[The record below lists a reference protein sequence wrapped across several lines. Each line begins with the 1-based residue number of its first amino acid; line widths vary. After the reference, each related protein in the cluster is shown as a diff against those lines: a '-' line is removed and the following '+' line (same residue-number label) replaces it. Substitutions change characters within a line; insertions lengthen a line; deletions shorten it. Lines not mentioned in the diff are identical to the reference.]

1 MFGAENGFDLKLKD
15 FRHNI
20 CFSLD
25 FFLFLLIK
33 LEKRNIACVPK
44 LIIKLVRG
52 SFDGLF

>member
-33 LEKRNIACVPK
+33 LGKRNIACVPK